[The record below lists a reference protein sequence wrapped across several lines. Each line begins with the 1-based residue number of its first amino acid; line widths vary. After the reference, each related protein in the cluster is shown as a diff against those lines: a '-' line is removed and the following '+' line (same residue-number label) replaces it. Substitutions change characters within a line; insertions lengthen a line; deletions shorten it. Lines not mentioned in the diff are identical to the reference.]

1 MIPILYERTET
12 AFRSNGLGRLNCIRC
27 IATEERNGIYEVE
40 FDVAVNDPMF
50 SEIQE
55 GRIIACTHDEQ
66 GDVQPFDIYGRSEPV
81 NGVVTFYAHHI
92 SYRLNEITVAPF
104 NATSC
109 AEALMKIKA
118 YSVNDN
124 PFTFL
129 TDKSVTAD
137 FDHKAPKNAKEM
149 LVGSQ
154 GSILDIY
161 GTGEYKYNKFE
172 VDLYLHRGQ
181 DTNVSIRYGKN
192 LIDYRNDFDVSNSYT
207 AVVPYWLGDVTEG
220 EESVSNLVMLP
231 ELFISSGHQVPSGRE
246 VVIPMDLS
254 SDFQEPPTVEELRA
268 LATGR
273 LRASEGWLPNQ
284 TVTVNFVQLWQ
295 TEEYKDYAPLQRL
308 SLCDT
313 CGVFVPMYGTSLRA
327 KVIRVVYNVLLDR
340 YDEMELGDKPSTF
353 ASVLE
358 KTYNSKVAGVVAG
371 LQAIAVDI
379 NTVQNIAAADATAKA
394 EAAKQYADGKL
405 ASAVLDINA
414 DIADLQSQIDGNITS
429 WFFNTDPSMNT
440 PPVAYDPDVSGSG
453 WDTDEKKNE
462 HLGDIYY
469 NTATGTA
476 WRFIFENGQFQ
487 WLIISDT
494 GVQEALRLASEA
506 KDTADA
512 KRRIFY
518 TEPVPPYDDGD
529 LWTQGANGDI
539 LRCAVPKAA
548 GETYSRSDWILA
560 SKYTDN
566 SALNAFISGTFADT
580 VDEIT
585 GQLDRK
591 AETWYQSTDPSD
603 DWITPALRQDH
614 VGDLWYYTGDTTAT
628 LSKNS
633 TYRWNG
639 TSWQVQ
645 TIPSSVFDM
654 IDGKSQIFVGA
665 TTPTGAENGDLWFQG
680 PDKPILTYIN
690 GVWNDYNYYID
701 SSVSQSQADQAEAAA
716 KNYADAAVAD
726 MKDELETQID
736 AKIETWAQVSD
747 PQTAWSDKAAHDKD
761 LWLYTGLTDLVVD
774 GQSVKPQ
781 GVYQYTF
788 ITGGA
793 LCNESNVDITDEN
806 NNVLEAADSG
816 QWSPYASTGN
826 NLFDLADGKSTIY
839 YGRPTG
845 SYSGVAEGDYLVD
858 STNGATYRYRGG
870 AWVKQTDYQA
880 YTDAGISALESSL
893 KTQIDAKIE
902 TWAQA
907 TNPASAWTT
916 ADARA
921 QHNGDLWL
929 YTGTSNITVGSVTIK
944 PQGVY
949 KYNGSS
955 NTWSAYSSTSN
966 NLFDLVDGKSTIY
979 YGTTSGTY
987 ANKEVGDYLVDSTTG
1002 ATYRWSGS
1010 AWVKQTD
1017 YKTYTDG
1024 AISTA
1029 KQTIEEQYEQAI
1041 DDATEKIRGGTGGYV
1056 VTTVNAN
1063 GQPIELLIT
1072 DNLNLN
1078 QARNVWRWNQGGLA
1092 HSSNGYNGPF
1102 SDVAITADGKINAS
1116 MILTGALTA
1125 NLIRAGI
1132 ITDVSG
1138 RNTWNLDTGQFT
1150 TKQGAIADYQIN
1162 QNSLLCETVD
1172 AGGTVSH
1179 AELTGSRF
1187 EVYQRTD
1194 NPPITRPAFSGI
1206 RLENNTIGIRYKAN
1220 STSSINGTSINPL
1233 SGIAFYV
1240 GEGGTADVWS
1250 NNLPVVGTIKGTVA
1264 GLNLSPLGEADAVNV
1279 FGDLVVS
1286 GRKPRMVKTD
1296 NYQDRLLFCYE
1307 TPTPLFGDIG
1317 EAVLDEEGLCYV
1329 DLDDIF
1335 SETIADQVEYQVF
1348 LQKEGEGDCWITE
1361 KQPRFFVIKGTPGL
1375 KVAWELKAKQKG
1387 YETQRLEQYGVR
1399 LDEYKSLAEQ
1409 DSLLDSYI
1417 REQEELLYG

>member
-1 MIPILYERTET
+1 MIPILYEKTET
-12 AFRSNGLGRLNCIRC
+12 AFRSNGLGRLSDCIRC

-40 FDVAVNDPMF
+40 FDYPVSGPMF
-50 SEIQE
+50 NEIEE

-66 GDVQPFDIYGRSEPV
+66 GDVQPFDIYGRSEPID
-81 NGVVTFYAHHI
+81 GIVTFYAHHI

-104 NATSC
+104 NAGSC

-137 FDHKAPKNAKEM
+137 FDHKAPKNAKKM

-161 GTGEYKYNKFE
+161 GTGEYKYDKFE

-192 LIDYRNDFDVSNSYT
+192 LVDYRNDFDVSDSYT
-207 AVVPYWLGDVTEG
+207 AVVPYWLGEVTEG
-220 EESVSNLVMLP
+220 EESVSTLVMLP
-231 ELFISSGHQVPSGRE
+231 ELFISSGHNVPSGRE

-254 SDFQEPPTVEELRA
+254 SDFQDPPTVAELRA

-273 LRASEGWLPNQ
+273 LRASDGWLPNQ
-284 TVTVNFVQLWQ
+284 TVKVNFVQLWQ
-295 TEEYKDYAPLQRL
+295 TEEYKEYAPLQRL

-340 YDEMELGDKPSTF
+340 YDEMELGDKPTTF

-358 KTYNSKVAGVVAG
+358 RQYDSKVAGVVAG

-394 EAAKQYADGKL
+394 EAAKLYADGKL
-405 ASAVLDINA
+405 ADAVLEINA

-518 TEPVPPYDDGD
+518 SEPVPPYDDGD
-529 LWTQGANGDI
+529 LWTQGADGDI

-566 SALNAFISGTFADT
+566 SALDAFISGTFADT

-591 AETWYQSTDPSD
+591 AETWYQSSDPAD

-680 PDKPILTYIN
+680 PDKPILTYVN

-701 SSVSQSQADQAEAAA
+701 SSVSQAQADQAEAAA

-761 LWLYTGLTDLVVD
+761 LWLYTGLTDLTVD
-774 GQSVKPQ
+774 GQTIKPQ

-788 ITGGA
+788 IAGGA

-816 QWSPYASTGN
+816 HWSPYASTGN

-839 YGRPTG
+839 YGQPTG

-880 YTDAGISALESSL
+880 YTDAEIA
-893 KTQIDAKIE
+893 E
-902 TWAQA
+902 T
-907 TNPASAWTT
+907 
-916 ADARA
+916 
-921 QHNGDLWL
+921 
-929 YTGTSNITVGSVTIK
+929 
-944 PQGVY
+944 
-949 KYNGSS
+949 
-955 NTWSAYSSTSN
+955 
-966 NLFDLVDGKSTIY
+966 
-979 YGTTSGTY
+979 
-987 ANKEVGDYLVDSTTG
+987 
-1002 ATYRWSGS
+1002 
-1010 AWVKQTD
+1010 
-1017 YKTYTDG
+1017 
-1024 AISTA
+1024 
-1029 KQTIEEQYEQAI
+1029 KQTIESQYEQAI
-1041 DDATEKIRGGTGGYV
+1041 DEATEKIRGGTGGYV

-1116 MILTGALTA
+1116 MILTGLLTA

-1132 ITDVSG
+1132 ITDASG
-1138 RNTWNLDTGQFT
+1138 KNTWNLDTGQFT
-1150 TKQGAIADYQIN
+1150 TKQGTIADYQIN

-1172 AGGTVSH
+1172 EEGTIAH

-1240 GEGGTADVWS
+1240 GEGSAADVWS

-1264 GLNLSPLGEADAVNV
+1264 GLNLTPLGEADAVNV

-1317 EAVLDEEGLCYV
+1317 EAVLDEEGLCFV

-1335 SETIADQVEYQVF
+1335 SETIAGQVEYQVF

-1387 YETQRLEQYGVR
+1387 YETQRLEQFGIR
-1399 LDEYKSLAEQ
+1399 LDEYKSVAEQ
-1409 DSLLDSYI
+1409 DSLLDLYI
-1417 REQEELLYG
+1417 REQEDLLYG

>member
-1 MIPILYERTET
+1 MIPILYEKTET

-27 IATEERNGIYEVE
+27 IATEERNGIFEVE

-66 GDVQPFDIYGRSEPV
+66 GDVQPFDIYGRSEPI

-109 AEALMKIKA
+109 AEALMKVKA
-118 YSVNDN
+118 YSINNN

-129 TDKSVTAD
+129 TDKSVTAN

-207 AVVPYWLGDVTEG
+207 AVVPYWLGEVTEG

-313 CGVFVPMYGTSLRA
+313 CGIFVPMYGTSLRA

-394 EAAKQYADGKL
+394 EAAKLYADGKL

-494 GVQEALRLASEA
+494 GVQEALRLAAQA
-506 KDTADA
+506 KDIADA

-566 SALNAFISGTFADT
+566 SALEAFISGTFADT

-591 AETWYQSTDPSD
+591 AETWYQSADPSD
-603 DWITPALRQDH
+603 DWITQTLRQDH

-701 SSVSQSQADQAEAAA
+701 SSVSQAQADQAEAAA

-747 PQTAWSDKAAHDKD
+747 PQTAWTDKPAHDKD
-761 LWLYTGLTDLVVD
+761 LWLYTGLTEITVN
-774 GQSVKPQ
+774 GQTIKPQ
-781 GVYQYTF
+781 GVYQYGF
-788 ITGGA
+788 IAGGA
-793 LCNESNVDITDEN
+793 LCNESDVDITDEN

-816 QWSPYASTGN
+816 QWSPYASTGD
-826 NLFDLADGKSTIY
+826 NLFDLADGKSTIF
-839 YGRPTG
+839 YGTPTG

-858 STNGATYRYRGG
+858 SSTGVTYRYHGG
-870 AWVKQTDYQA
+870 
-880 YTDAGISALESSL
+880 
-893 KTQIDAKIE
+893 
-902 TWAQA
+902 
-907 TNPASAWTT
+907 
-916 ADARA
+916 
-921 QHNGDLWL
+921 
-929 YTGTSNITVGSVTIK
+929 
-944 PQGVY
+944 
-949 KYNGSS
+949 
-955 NTWSAYSSTSN
+955 
-966 NLFDLVDGKSTIY
+966 
-979 YGTTSGTY
+979 
-987 ANKEVGDYLVDSTTG
+987 
-1002 ATYRWSGS
+1002 

-1017 YKTYTDG
+1017 YKTYTD
-1024 AISTA
+1024 AEIAYA
-1029 KQTIEEQYEQAI
+1029 KETIQGQYEAAI

-1056 VTTVNAN
+1056 VTTTNAA

-1072 DNLNLN
+1072 DNLDLN
-1078 QARNVWRWNQGGLA
+1078 QARNVWRWNEAGLA

-1102 SDVAITADGKINAS
+1102 NDVAITADGKINAS

-1125 NLIRAGI
+1125 NLITAGI
-1132 ITDVSG
+1132 ISDTSG
-1138 RNTWNLDTGQFT
+1138 KNTWNLESGQFV
-1150 TKQGAIADYQIN
+1150 TKQGIIADMTI
-1162 QNSLLCETVD
+1162 D
-1172 AGGTVSH
+1172 ANGLTYDTTSPYTNWR
-1179 AELTGSRF
+1179 ELFRIYMGSIQTRS
-1187 EVYQRTD
+1187 
-1194 NPPITRPAFSGI
+1194 ITNVFSGVDVHG
-1206 RLENNTIGIRYKAN
+1206 NYGIQ
-1220 STSSINGTSINPL
+1220 
-1233 SGIAFYV
+1233 FYH
-1240 GEGGTADVWS
+1240 
-1250 NNLPVVGTIKGTVA
+1250 
-1264 GLNLSPLGEADAVNV
+1264 ADAAPSDPWDPQKTTRTGYIMPIGQGFVISAATGASIHMITSGMQFYGGASFFNGLTV
-1279 FGDLVVS
+1279 LGDIVVT

-1317 EAVLDEEGLCYV
+1317 EAALDEEGLCYV

-1335 SETIADQVEYQVF
+1335 SETIADRVEYQVF
-1348 LQKEGEGDCWITE
+1348 LQKEGEGDCWIAD
-1361 KQPRFFVIKGTPGL
+1361 KQSRFFVIRGTPGL

-1387 YETQRLEQYGVR
+1387 YENERLEQYGLN
-1399 LDEYKSLAEQ
+1399 LDEYEEVNDQESIYYEYLN
-1409 DSLLDSYI
+1409 
-1417 REQEELLYG
+1417 EQEALLYG